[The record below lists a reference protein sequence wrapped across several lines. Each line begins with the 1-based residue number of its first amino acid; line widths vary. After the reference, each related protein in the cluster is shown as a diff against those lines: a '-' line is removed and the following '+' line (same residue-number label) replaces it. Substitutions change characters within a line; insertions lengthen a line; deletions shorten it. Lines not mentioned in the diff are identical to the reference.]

1 MNEFPASNSPFDAPP
16 PASDPF
22 SSAKQSA
29 IKAADDL
36 RAAAA
41 AKAAEIRQAAEARA
55 AQFKDVAGEKVEQF
69 KDVADQ
75 TLQDAKVKLKSFTE
89 NAEKFAR
96 EKPLQALAVAFG
108 AGLLAGL
115 VLRR

>member
-1 MNEFPASNSPFDAPP
+1 MNEFPSTDSPFE
-16 PASDPF
+16 ASPVPTDPF
-22 SSAKQSA
+22 TSAKQSA
-29 IKAADDL
+29 MRAADDL

-55 AQFKDVAGEKVEQF
+55 AQFKEVAGEKVEQL
-69 KDVADQ
+69 KDVADH
-75 TLQDAKVKLKSFTE
+75 TLQQARTQLKSVTE

-96 EKPLQALAVAFG
+96 EKPFQALAVAFG
-108 AGLLAGL
+108 AGFLAGM

>member
-1 MNEFPASNSPFDAPP
+1 MNEFPSTDSPFDAPP
-16 PASDPF
+16 GTSDPF
-22 SSAKQSA
+22 APAKQSA
-29 IKAADDL
+29 IKAADEF

-41 AKAAEIRQAAEARA
+41 AKAADIRQAAEARA
-55 AQFKDVAGEKVEQF
+55 AQFKEVAGEKV
-69 KDVADQ
+69 DQ
-75 TLQDAKVKLKSFTE
+75 IRDATEKTLEDAKAQLKTFTE

-115 VLRR
+115 ILRR